1 MQGRELEIRPYYK
14 AGSMDGTPPH
24 ENGSRNSGPGKKQKS
39 LLFAQDSEQEKH
51 LPGKT
56 KC

>member
-1 MQGRELEIRPYYK
+1 MVHHL
-14 AGSMDGTPPH
+14 H